1 LACQEFKPWALDSA
15 GTEETKEIEIQ
26 ALYTKIYVVLN
37 LFMTFIGA
45 LLYFIPIENDEKI
58 FFACYLFQRW
68 FPSYGFV
75 LNWLYRSTFF
85 VLGFAMITCGHQFI
99 YGVQQIR
106 FELCLLTHCI
116 KRITDIEQY
125 NSANDCELLI
135 NKDFQNEVENRL
147 TFCVKR
153 HIEMLQ

>member
-1 LACQEFKPWALDSA
+1 M
-15 GTEETKEIEIQ
+15 TKKSS
-26 ALYTKIYVVLN
+26 LPVIYFRGGFQVMDLCS
-37 LFMTFIGA
+37 TGFIG
-45 LLYFIPIENDEKI
+45 
-58 FFACYLFQRW
+58 R
-68 FPSYGFV
+68 
-75 LNWLYRSTFF
+75 FF

-125 NSANDCELLI
+125 NSANDCELLK

-147 TFCVKR
+147 KVCVKR